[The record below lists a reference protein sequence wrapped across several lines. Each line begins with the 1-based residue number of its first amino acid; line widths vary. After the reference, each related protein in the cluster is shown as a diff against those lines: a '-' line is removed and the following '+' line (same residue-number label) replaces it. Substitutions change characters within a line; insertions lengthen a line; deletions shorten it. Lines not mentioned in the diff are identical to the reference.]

1 MQYNIREEKK
11 INKQNRAIILKLC
24 RWNSPPKLD
33 FANRF
38 VSKCRPKIWR
48 LCNLHKFV
56 TKDNLKILRVKLLER
71 IKISW

>member
-24 RWNSPPKLD
+24 RWNSPPELD
-33 FANRF
+33 FSNRF
-38 VSKCRPKIWR
+38 VSKCRLKIWR